1 MKPNGNAS
9 APGAGQSDREV
20 FERVWRRVMP
30 EEREG
35 CPVTLKPLEEEKGQ
49 RPSPQT
55 GRPAA
60 NQRPMG
66 GQRSGGMNRNNQ
78 RPAPVME
85 EAMTSLSELRP
96 EPEMGCEPGGEL
108 ALRPTG
114 PSDVLG
120 SDFPDLHDVPC
131 LGSQAL
137 GSVPL
142 LQAMIAQEL
151 RDARFYQAL
160 SRRAGGNAARLFAAM
175 ASDEWRHAKRLSAAY
190 FLISGVRYWPEPHE
204 KVNLGSY
211 LNALRQRFIAE
222 QNGAAAYRAA
232 AEECRDACL
241 RELFLEHALDEGNH
255 ANQIRLVVEQL

>member
-1 MKPNGNAS
+1 MKPNGNS
-9 APGAGQSDREV
+9 GAPGAGQSDREV

-35 CPVTLKPLEEEKGQ
+35 CPVTLNPPSEEKGQ
-49 RPSPQT
+49 CQPAQN
-55 GRPAA
+55 GRPTG

-66 GQRSGGMNRNNQ
+66 GQRSGGTNRNNQ
-78 RPAPVME
+78 RPSPME
-85 EAMTSLSELRP
+85 ERMTPLVEVQPAP
-96 EPEMGCEPGGEL
+96 ETVCESGGEL
-108 ALRPTG
+108 ALRSPG
-114 PSDVLG
+114 PSDVIG
-120 SDFPDLHDVPC
+120 NDFPDLHDVPC
-131 LGSQAL
+131 LGSQAV

-160 SRRAGGNAARLFAAM
+160 SRRAGGNGARLFSAM

-190 FLISGVRYWPEPHE
+190 FLISGVRYWPEPQG

-211 LNALRQRFIAE
+211 LNSLRQRFIAE
-222 QNGAAAYRAA
+222 QNGAAAYRAP

-255 ANQIRLVVEQL
+255 ANQIRMVVEQL